1 MVRRNYLSK
10 DFDWMLVVAMLLLMI
25 LGLLVIYSTT
35 RAEDFQ
41 PTRNIVVFQGLWI
54 VISLGV
60 FLFFII
66 MPYRLIYA
74 LSYILYVLG
83 ILLLV
88 YTLLWGKIASGS
100 RSWIDLKIIQFQPSE
115 FMKIATV
122 LALARYLSSK
132 KHSIERPMDCIIPF
146 LIVLLPVLLIIKQPD
161 AGTAMV
167 VTLVLIPII
176 YWAGLSSFWLFLILA
191 PGISAILASG
201 VLPGSSTIIWI
212 FFMFGVV
219 FILYLFRLPIT
230 SIGVIFL
237 SNIIVGVLS
246 SIVYSHLPAY
256 QQQRIVGFLN
266 PERYAKTSGYH
277 LIQSKIAV
285 GSGGFFGKGF
295 LNGWHTK
302 LGFLPVQHNDFIFC
316 VISEELGLIGG
327 AILLFFFGF
336 IIFRA
341 ISLAAVVKDK
351 FASIA
356 SVGFAFIFVI
366 HVFINIG
373 MTIGLFP
380 ITGIP
385 LPFISYGGSSLLAN
399 TIMVG
404 FLINFGL
411 NRYEY

>member
-1 MVRRNYLSK
+1 MVRRNFFSS
-10 DFDWMLVVAMLLLMI
+10 DFDWMLVVAILLLMVMGI
-25 LGLLVIYSTT
+25 LVIYSTT

-41 PTRNIVVFQGLWI
+41 PSRNVVLLQGLW
-54 VISLGV
+54 VILSMVV
-60 FLFFII
+60 FFVII
-66 MPYRLIYA
+66 MVPYRLIYA
-74 LSYILYVLG
+74 LSYAFYILGL
-83 ILLLV
+83 LLLV
-88 YTLLWGKIASGS
+88 YTLFWGKTASGS
-100 RSWIDLKIIQFQPSE
+100 RSWIDLWIIQFQPSE

-122 LALARYLSSK
+122 LALARYLSMK
-132 KHSIERPMDCIIPF
+132 KHTLERPKDCFVPF
-146 LIVLLPVLLIIKQPD
+146 FIVAVPVLLIMKQPD

-167 VTLVLIPII
+167 VALVILPIL
-176 YWAGLSSFWLFLILA
+176 YWAGLPGVWLFFILA
-191 PGISAILASG
+191 PVVSAILTSG
-201 VLPGSSTIIWI
+201 ALSGPSTLVWI
-212 FFMFGVV
+212 FFIFGVV
-219 FILYLFRLPIT
+219 SILYWFRLPIIST
-230 SIGVIFL
+230 AIIFL
-237 SNIIVGVLS
+237 SNITAGVLS
-246 SIVYSHLPAY
+246 YIIYSHLPVY
-256 QQQRIVGFLN
+256 QQQRIAGFLN
-266 PERYAKTSGYH
+266 PEQFAKTSGYH

-295 LNGWHTK
+295 LKGWHTK

-327 AILLFFFGF
+327 GILLLLFGF

-341 ISLAAVVKDK
+341 ISFAAVAKDK

-366 HVFINIG
+366 HVFVNIG

-404 FLINFGL
+404 LIINFGL